1 MKPNNNIFVTFYKQN
16 KNPMKKT
23 ILSLAFAGSL
33 MIATSACNSSKNM
46 AGSSDST
53 KMDSTMNKPMDTTKS
68 KMPMDTSKSTP
79 PDTTKQMPKM

>member
-1 MKPNNNIFVTFYKQN
+1 
-16 KNPMKKT
+16 MKKI

-53 KMDSTMNKPMDTTKS
+53 KTDSTKVMDTTQ
-68 KMPMDTSKSTP
+68 KMTDTTTKKV
-79 PDTTKQMPKM
+79 PDTTKQMLH